1 MFTRVTM
8 KVLST
13 LIVAS
18 IAAGYVAALAPLV
31 VAA

>member
-1 MFTRVTM
+1 MFARVTL

-18 IAAGYVAALAPLV
+18 IAAAYLAALTPLV
-31 VAA
+31 IGV

>member
-1 MFTRVTM
+1 MFTQLTT

-18 IAAGYVAALAPLV
+18 IAAAYVAALTQLV
-31 VAA
+31 VTA